1 MPVIE
6 KIIEETPS
14 IRTFIFDR
22 TFRAAPGQYI
32 MVWVRGV
39 DEVPMSL
46 SYDNAI
52 TVQKVGDATSAMF
65 GLAKGDTLGVRGP
78 YGNGFT
84 LTGNSILVIAGG
96 VGAAPLASLAELAH
110 SRGMA
115 VTTLLGA
122 KMRDELLFAERF
134 RKAGELRIATDDGSL
149 GHAGFVTQILESMDA
164 GNFDGIY
171 TCGPELM
178 MARILN
184 IVKGSMLDKLQLS
197 LHRYIKC
204 GFGICGACC
213 IDPDGMRVC
222 ADGPVFTGSRLAN
235 SEFAKYRR
243 NECGRKVHVQ

>member
-1 MPVIE
+1 MIE
-6 KIIEETPS
+6 KVIDETPY
-14 IRTFIFDR
+14 IRTFVLDR
-22 TFRAAPGQYI
+22 TFRANPGQYV

-46 SYDNAI
+46 SYENAI

-65 GLAKGDTLGVRGP
+65 GLGKGDRLGVRGP

-84 LTGNSILVIAGG
+84 LTGRSILVIAGG

-110 SRGMA
+110 SSGIS

-122 KMRDELLFAERF
+122 RTKTELLFAERF
-134 RKAGELRIATDDGSL
+134 RQAGELRIATDDGSF
-149 GHAGFVTQILESMDA
+149 GHAGFVTQLLERTDLSD
-164 GNFDGIY
+164 FDGIY
-171 TCGPELM
+171 TCGPEQM

-184 IVKGSMLDKLQLS
+184 IVKDSMLDRIQLS

-213 IDPDGMRVC
+213 IDPEGLRVC
-222 ADGPVFTGSRLAN
+222 ADGPVFTGIRLAN
-235 SEFAKYRR
+235 SEFGKYRR
-243 NECGRKVHVQ
+243 NECGMKVHVQ